1 MSRTHTRTH
10 THRPSNAAAAAAAA
24 AQPLVF
30 TLAFV
35 PRRTMICER
44 VLEDEGV
51 IGEVQMVEYQL
62 DLLAL
67 EDDVLSLA
75 LDGSYRECVLDG
87 DRTSLHYVARA
98 ICKLQAM
105 FGIVPDIRGKGH
117 AAKQVADMLV
127 RMRKETEAEEA
138 PIVPEFD
145 SMIIIDRE
153 VDMVTPLCTQLTYT
167 GLIDEMYG
175 IRNGVAEF
183 DAALVAPKKDAAPG
197 AAPPAAAAAAA
208 PAPGAKTKVPLN
220 GTDKLFA
227 EVRDVNFATLGPLL
241 NAKAKRIDEYYKRRS
256 QLEDL
261 SAVQSFI
268 RDLGGYQA
276 EHKSLVMHTAI
287 AGKLA
292 EHTNS
297 AAFRK
302 HLEWE
307 QSYLAGASAEPDFI
321 EDCICQHKPIIQVLR
336 LLCLFSLTCNGL
348 KPKVFDHF
356 RREILQTYGF
366 EYVFTL
372 NNLEKLGMLK
382 RQEARSGPWP
392 TLRRSLQLIVEDL
405 NEARP
410 NDIAYVFSGY
420 APLSVRLVQTALTDE
435 GWHGLDDVLK
445 LLPGPTFQ
453 HTQALP
459 EGVSASESRKSGVV
473 LVVFVGGVTLAELAA
488 LRFLSLL
495 DNSQREFVV
504 LTTSVINGNTLLESL
519 VDKVGAAE

>member
-1 MSRTHTRTH
+1 
-10 THRPSNAAAAAAAA
+10 
-24 AQPLVF
+24 
-30 TLAFV
+30 
-35 PRRTMICER
+35 MICER

-51 IGEVQMVEYQL
+51 YDDVSLVEYQL
-62 DLLAL
+62 DLMAL

-98 ICKLQAM
+98 LCKLQAL
-105 FGIVPDIRGKGH
+105 FGIVPDIRGKGS
-117 AAKQVADMLV
+117 ASKQVADMLL
-127 RMRKETEAEEA
+127 RMRKETEADEA
-138 PIVPEFD
+138 PIAPEFD
-145 SMIIIDRE
+145 TMILLDRE
-153 VDMVTPLCTQLTYT
+153 VDMVTPLCTQLTYA

-175 IRNGVAEF
+175 IRNGVAELET
-183 DAALVAPKKDAAPG
+183 AVVVPKKDAAPG
-197 AAPPAAAAAAA
+197 AAPAAAASSSAAAA
-208 PAPGAKTKVPLN
+208 PAGGKTKIPLN
-220 GTDKLFA
+220 GSDKLFA

-241 NAKAKRIDEYYKRRS
+241 NQKAKRIDEYYKRRS

-287 AGKLA
+287 AGKVS
-292 EHTNS
+292 EFTNS
-297 AAFRK
+297 AVFRK

-307 QSYLAGASAEPDFI
+307 QSYLAGASVEPDFI

-336 LLCLFSLTCNGL
+336 LLCLHSLTCNGL
-348 KPKVFDHF
+348 KPKAFDHF

-372 NNLEKLGMLK
+372 NNLEKLGLLK
-382 RQEARSGPWP
+382 RQESRSGTWP
-392 TLRRSLQLIVEDL
+392 ALRKSLQLIVEDL

-453 HTQALP
+453 HTQPLP
-459 EGVSASESRKSGVV
+459 EGVSEAERRKSGVV
-473 LVVFVGGVTLAELAA
+473 LVVFIGGVTLSELAA
-488 LRFLSLL
+488 LRFLALL
-495 DNSQREFVV
+495 DNNQREFVV
-504 LTTSVINGNTLLESL
+504 VATSVINGNTLLESF
-519 VDKVGAAE
+519 VDKVGAD